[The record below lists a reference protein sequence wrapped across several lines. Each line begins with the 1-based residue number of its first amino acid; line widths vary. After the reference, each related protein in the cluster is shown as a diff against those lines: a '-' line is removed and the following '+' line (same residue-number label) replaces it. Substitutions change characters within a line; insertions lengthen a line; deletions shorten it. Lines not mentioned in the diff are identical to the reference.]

1 MLTWNKITHVM
12 KPELKLI
19 EAILLVYIK
28 SEIKNVIIQ
37 HEDHVETNFESYKEY
52 KVFNKTLKE
61 KDVLKYISTNKMYE
75 AVSLGLQEFSWTEI
89 RFIFLQYKL
98 DKDSNLKLKLRPI
111 SVGESFTASQWQAYG
126 RSIPFFT
133 FTAGIKKDSFL
144 ETFEKQLIEFLS

>member
-1 MLTWNKITHVM
+1 M

-37 HEDHVETNFESYKEY
+37 HEDYVETNFESYKEY

-61 KDVLKYISTNKMYE
+61 KDVLKYISTDKMYE

-98 DKDSNLKLKLRPI
+98 DSGSNLKLKLRPI
-111 SVGESFTASQWQAYG
+111 SDGESQTTSKWLVYG

-133 FTAGIKKDSFL
+133 FTAGMNKNTFIDTL
-144 ETFEKQLIEFLS
+144 EKRLIEFLS

>member
-1 MLTWNKITHVM
+1 MLIWKKITAVM
-12 KPELKLI
+12 KPELQLI

-37 HEDHVETNFESYKEY
+37 HERQIGTDYENYKEY

-61 KDVLKYISTNKMYE
+61 KDILKYYTASNMYE
-75 AVSLGLQEFSWTEI
+75 ALSLNLNEFSWAEI

-98 DKDSNLKLKLRPI
+98 DGDSNLKLKLRPI
-111 SVGESFTASQWQAYG
+111 SVGESHTTSKWLVYG

-133 FTAGIKKDSFL
+133 FTASTNKDTFI